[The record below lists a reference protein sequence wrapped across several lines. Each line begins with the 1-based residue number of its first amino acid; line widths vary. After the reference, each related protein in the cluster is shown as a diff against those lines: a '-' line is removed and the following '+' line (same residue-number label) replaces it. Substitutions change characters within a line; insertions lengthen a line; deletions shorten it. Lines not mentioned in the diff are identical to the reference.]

1 MSGGG
6 ARPLQS
12 HEAEAS
18 PSVNISARRMGED
31 LETIKS
37 RLIDR
42 EFNISM
48 ILSGRYSNNSRVLT
62 RATQKLPILTL
73 ILL

>member
-6 ARPLQS
+6 ARSLQS
-12 HEAEAS
+12 HEADSS

-42 EFNISM
+42 EFNISTV
-48 ILSGRYSNNSRVLT
+48 LSSRCLNVLGS
-62 RATQKLPILTL
+62 LPERLGS
-73 ILL
+73 

>member
-6 ARPLQS
+6 ARSLQS
-12 HEAEAS
+12 HEADAS

-48 ILSGRYSNNSRVLT
+48 TLSSRCPNILGS
-62 RATQKLPILTL
+62 LPEQLGSYCLL